1 QSPREEI
8 TDLVGAVRD
17 VFADSTQAPRGRLIL
32 GFRKEWLHE
41 FERAHDEARL
51 GYERMLL
58 EPLDR
63 TGIIEAIER
72 PTRDPDLRQHFG
84 LTVEP
89 GLAARIAGDLEHDAD
104 SALAPTLQVLLTNLW
119 KVAGGPGVA
128 FTHELYDRLKRKG
141 YLLKDVVDESLKAL
155 AAWRP

>member
-1 QSPREEI
+1 PVILYCGPSGVGKSSVLDAGLKPYLDAGSKHEVVYIRRDADLGLLGSLVRGLEPGCVSTDPADDLPRLWLDRERTGRALIIVLDQAEEVFTRPRRQSPREEI

-63 TGIIEAIER
+63 T
-72 PTRDPDLRQHFG
+72 
-84 LTVEP
+84 
-89 GLAARIAGDLEHDAD
+89 
-104 SALAPTLQVLLTNLW
+104 
-119 KVAGGPGVA
+119 
-128 FTHELYDRLKRKG
+128 
-141 YLLKDVVDESLKAL
+141 
-155 AAWRP
+155 